1 MLRKQ
6 ECQLHRSASRP
17 AGLQLGGVAARPPA
31 ETLPCSNQHPGAEGT
46 VGQAAHSLGLR
57 LSGSAMGALYKRSIR
72 LLLWPRTGERIWEAE
87 VPGLGMRSGLLS
99 HRILS
104 PPLIEPHPLHIASVW
119 PAGLTSL
126 RAMPL
131 STGSVT
137 LFTPMELL
145 GWELGYFT
153 VKRLSGTILVLRPR
167 SDFLSLPPET
177 LGSLG
182 KAHRDHG
189 RMFL

>member
-104 PPLIEPHPLHIASVW
+104 PPLIEPPSTPHCLCLASRTDLPQSNALEYWIRDPVYPNGAFRMGTRLLHS
-119 PAGLTSL
+119 
-126 RAMPL
+126 
-131 STGSVT
+131 
-137 LFTPMELL
+137 
-145 GWELGYFT
+145 
-153 VKRLSGTILVLRPR
+153 KTIKWYHLAT
-167 SDFLSLPPET
+167 E
-177 LGSLG
+177 
-182 KAHRDHG
+182 A
-189 RMFL
+189 